1 MSKAKEETI
10 ITDNDIESFIRKMMK
25 ADPVKFVQY
34 CLIVIGKDII
44 KTNADHFVYGTEAN
58 LEDNRRF
65 QIAIKGTI
73 KEL

>member
-34 CLIVIGKDII
+34 
-44 KTNADHFVYGTEAN
+44 
-58 LEDNRRF
+58 
-65 QIAIKGTI
+65 
-73 KEL
+73 